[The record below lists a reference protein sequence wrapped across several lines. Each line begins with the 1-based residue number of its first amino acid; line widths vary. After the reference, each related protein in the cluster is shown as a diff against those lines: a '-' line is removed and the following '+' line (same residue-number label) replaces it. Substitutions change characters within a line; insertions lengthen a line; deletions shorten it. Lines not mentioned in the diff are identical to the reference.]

1 LARGVVLSLFL
12 HGQVLAPLLV
22 ATFVL
27 AHREEAQKA
36 EEVDVAFEDVKP
48 EELPHDLPP
57 LDDTPPPD
65 PRAKTKDKREK
76 VRDAAAPK
84 KIEPP
89 PKPPKPID
97 APVKKPV
104 PDVPQ
109 VPVPAAPPPPA
120 TPPPPPPP
128 PKLHEKIVDLDNAKE
143 VEAPKDAKYLAQKN
157 NRADIET
164 RSDRTNLER
173 EQKGGEGSASDEP
186 AAAARDKQAPGES
199 KDKIAQL
206 EDLKSKA
213 GKSAPEVT
221 PHKDPDSAPAPD
233 DNPTQAPAL
242 SMRKNTPRGHEITPE
257 TVDPSL
263 PHDPAGILA
272 TARRHGSFHDD
283 EADREQV
290 RSGKKMKLA
299 LSGKDYE
306 YLFGSESKADRQL
319 AQKTRSTRSGKF
331 AKRTAQIRS
340 ALENFLPEVRP
351 GNQTALNT
359 RAAPFAEFIA
369 RMHRN
374 IHALWGFG
382 VLEEWDDLPRSS
394 PLNNDTL
401 LTTLEIVLAR
411 DGTIDKVSVVQASGY
426 VAYDAAAVDV
436 VYSAGPYPEPPSVI
450 RSANGKI
457 YIHWRFFRDGRQ
469 CATSGV
475 DYFILN
481 NAESGRADRRGDGNP
496 SRPAQTGTSSSAGS
510 PGKSSPPS
518 EASSSPTP
526 SPSSVEPPS
535 SSAPGGQATAT
546 SNSPEPQPDQSAGF
560 QIARH
565 WFSDYVRG
573 DLNGLTSAAI
583 FPFRTSLNGAAK
595 SRGELSDMLRNLLAE
610 SPGRSLSRVSLET
623 GAGLRRQ
630 IGKLPPGLDDGSGA
644 LFAVAET
651 DGDTL
656 ILILKKTPRGWQPQG
671 LIRR

>member
-12 HGQVLAPLLV
+12 HGQVLVPLIV
-22 ATFVL
+22 ATIVL
-27 AHREEAQKA
+27 AQREEAQKEAQKA

-65 PRAKTKDKREK
+65 PQAKPKREDRREK
-76 VRDAAAPK
+76 FRAEPTPK
-84 KIEPP
+84 KTEPP
-89 PKPPKPID
+89 PKPPKPAEELAKKSVPEVPP
-97 APVKKPV
+97 APVP
-104 PDVPQ
+104 P
-109 VPVPAAPPPPA
+109 APPPPA
-120 TPPPPPPP
+120 APPPPPP
-128 PKLHEKIVDLDNAKE
+128 PKLHEKIVDLDNPKE

-157 NRADIET
+157 NRADVET

-173 EQKGGEGSASDEP
+173 EQKGGESSASDEP
-186 AAAARDKQAPGES
+186 RPAPPEKSTPGDA

-206 EDLKSKA
+206 EDLKSKS

-221 PHKDPDSAPAPD
+221 PHKDPDSAPATD
-233 DNPTQAPAL
+233 DNPNQAPAL
-242 SMRKNTPRGHEITPE
+242 SMRQNTPRGHEITPE

-272 TARRHGSFHDD
+272 TSRRHGSFHDD

-382 VLEEWDDLPRSS
+382 VLEEWDELPRSS

-401 LTTLEIVLAR
+401 LTMLEIVLAR

-436 VYSAGPYPEPPSVI
+436 VYSAGPYPDPPSVI

-481 NAESGRADRRGDGNP
+481 NAETRGADRRGAENT
-496 SRPAQTGTSSSAGS
+496 SRPGQTHASTAGA
-510 PGKSSPPS
+510 PI
-518 EASSSPTP
+518 
-526 SPSSVEPPS
+526 PS
-535 SSAPGGQATAT
+535 SSSSSSSSSEAAAPPAEPKAQAAPAQ
-546 SNSPEPQPDQSAGF
+546 NAIEPQPDQSAGF
-560 QIARH
+560 QIARN

-573 DLNGLTSAAI
+573 DLNGLTSSAI
-583 FPFRTSLNGAAK
+583 FPFRTSLNGSAR